1 MRYISDEARKRIK
14 AGRDLAWVLVLT
26 FLALMLIAAI
36 SAAKAAD
43 LSMCGPFA
51 SVNKRLE
58 DAGETAM
65 FRLIYH
71 NPGEEPQ
78 TRIIYGNPQTHTY
91 TVVVD
96 KGGYAC
102 TMYDGEGF
110 YAIQ

>member
-1 MRYISDEARKRIK
+1 MLRTAT
-14 AGRDLAWVLVLT
+14 AFVFGVLFGFGLGAYDTV
-26 FLALMLIAAI
+26 
-36 SAAKAAD
+36 AAD

-71 NPGEEPQ
+71 NPGDEPQ

-96 KGGYAC
+96 SGGYAC
-102 TMYDGEGF
+102 TMYDGVGF